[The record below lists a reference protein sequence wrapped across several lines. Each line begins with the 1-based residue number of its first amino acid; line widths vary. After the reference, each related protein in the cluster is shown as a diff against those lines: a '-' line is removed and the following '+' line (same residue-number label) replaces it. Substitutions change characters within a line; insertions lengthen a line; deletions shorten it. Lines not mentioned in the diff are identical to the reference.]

1 MLQSTNKLEFLT
13 QNDWVLLNSRAYR
26 LVFKLGDAIIREGS
40 VGDVLYII
48 RSGTASVEL
57 TINRVNVRIAELVPD
72 DICGDMAFLDSGQS
86 TATVI
91 ARDESVEVDALRA
104 SDLRDMFESF
114 PGLGL
119 RFYRS
124 LALVLARRLRATSKK
139 LARPSSSMSLPPTSE

>member
-1 MLQSTNKLEFLT
+1 MSMLQSANKLALLT
-13 QNDWVLLNSRAYR
+13 QNDWVLLSSKACRI
-26 LVFKLGDAIIREGS
+26 VFRLGDAIIRKGS

-57 TINRVNVRIAELVPD
+57 TISRVNVRIAELGPD

-104 SDLRDMFESF
+104 SDLREMFESF

-119 RFYRS
+119 RFYHS
-124 LALVLARRLRATSKK
+124 VAVVLARRLRATSKE
-139 LARPSSSMSLPPTSE
+139 LARHSR